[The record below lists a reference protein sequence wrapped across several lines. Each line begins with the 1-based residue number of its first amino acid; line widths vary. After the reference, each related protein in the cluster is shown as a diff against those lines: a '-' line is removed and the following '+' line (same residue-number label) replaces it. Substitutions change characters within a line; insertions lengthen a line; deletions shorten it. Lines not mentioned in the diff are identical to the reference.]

1 MYQII
6 SNYTYNWEGSS
17 GMAWQ
22 SLSKPQHRPPEPHG
36 SSKPLHTDGLVTIGP
51 QLLVSFKYRQTWPIS
66 QQVLPQSLW
75 GGQSCWRL
83 VHSLKEKF

>member
-51 QLLVSFKYRQTWPIS
+51 QLLVPFKYRQTWPIS
-66 QQVLPQSLW
+66 QQVSPQSLC
-75 GGQSCWRL
+75 GGQSSGL
-83 VHSLKEKF
+83 HSLKKNF